1 MKKNIFMLAFAFI
14 GFSAL
19 SQPLAN
25 HLYFGGSLGF
35 QTFSAER
42 NDGGVITQENDQSS
56 FSFNPAIGYTLTDN
70 WLVGLR
76 FGISS
81 SQTENVNQSG
91 SFDAELF
98 ARYNIPIV
106 ERFYFFP
113 EFQVG
118 FGSTYTDAQTPT
130 GEVRVNEGNSFT
142 VGVAPGFAFF
152 PSTHWS
158 IELSA
163 GFLGFVST
171 TNNDPSSDPQP
182 DERTTNQFGLSLNPA
197 NVNVG
202 VSYYL
207 QLN

>member
-1 MKKNIFMLAFAFI
+1 MKKSIFVLAFAFI
-14 GFSAL
+14 GFSAF

-35 QTFSAER
+35 QSFSSEN
-42 NDGGVITQENDQSS
+42 NDGGTITQGNDQTVYN
-56 FSFNPAIGYTLTDN
+56 FSPAIGYTLTDH
-70 WLVGLR
+70 WLVGIRL
-76 FGISS
+76 GIGG
-81 SQTENVNQSG
+81 SQTENVNKSG
-91 SFDAELF
+91 SFNAQLF
-98 ARYNIPIV
+98 GRYNVPIV

-118 FGSTYTDAQTPT
+118 FGSTYTDNITPT
-130 GEVRVNEGNSFT
+130 GDIRVNEGSNFAI
-142 VGVAPGFAFF
+142 GVAPGFAFF

-158 IELSA
+158 VELTA
-163 GFLGFVST
+163 GFLGFTST
-171 TNNDPSSDPQP
+171 KNNNPNTNPQP
-182 DERTTNQFGLSLNPA
+182 DERTTNQFGLSLNAA